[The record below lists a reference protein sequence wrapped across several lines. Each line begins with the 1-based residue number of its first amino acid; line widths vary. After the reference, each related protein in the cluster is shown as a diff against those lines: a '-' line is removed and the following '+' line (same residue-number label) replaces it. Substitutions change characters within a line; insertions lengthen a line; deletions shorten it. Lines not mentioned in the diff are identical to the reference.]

1 MLQEKY
7 IRGNNKPFMTKT
19 LSKSIMEGTSFRNR
33 FLKNLTEENKLCFT
47 RQKIFFASLLRKEK
61 KKFLQN

>member
-7 IRGNNKPFMTKT
+7 IRGNNKPFMTKP

-33 FLKNLTEENKLCFT
+33 FLKNLRN
-47 RQKIFFASLLRKEK
+47 EK
-61 KKFLQN
+61 